1 MDPLLH
7 GSSKNDRKCG
17 QQQQHFWE
25 QLENYCF
32 IIKNEEEDA
41 SRACLPLLLHITVDN
56 KILLRGGRK
65 LKYPAIWA
73 FIVFNWT
80 NTKQLT
86 PENDRSKK
94 YYILRSYFG
103 FWANMKINQHIYF
116 FANVAILGSVSEFI
130 QIDPFIC
137 FKNAFIYPTNNR
149 FNKKNIFV

>member
-1 MDPLLH
+1 MQATAAATFL
-7 GSSKNDRKCG
+7 
-17 QQQQHFWE
+17 
-25 QLENYCF
+25 
-32 IIKNEEEDA
+32 
-41 SRACLPLLLHITVDN
+41 RAAWKLLLHHKKTKKKTRLELVYLCYY
-56 KILLRGGRK
+56 ILQLTTKCCWEGGRK

-94 YYILRSYFG
+94 YYILGSYFG